1 MTLADLMGKS
11 PGSSDDINR
20 DDTNGHDMDA
30 HVPNDH
36 NDHDSCDEVDSQA
49 VDNNDE
55 PAGVVPQVA
64 VNNSY
69 NDLGFY
75 SSDHCSSK

>member
-11 PGSSDDINR
+11 PGSLMTSTS

-49 VDNNDE
+49 VR
-55 PAGVVPQVA
+55 
-64 VNNSY
+64 
-69 NDLGFY
+69 
-75 SSDHCSSK
+75 